1 MNLIQRT
8 NLPMAVAQKLLASI
22 SKGNLKP
29 GDKLPSEAQLCRR
42 FGVSRT
48 SIREGIK
55 ALAGINI
62 LTVYQGRGTFVNE
75 DPQIMA
81 HGDALKMVLSS
92 ESLKKVYE
100 VRFALDMGLAGLV
113 ASKADDDDVRALR
126 AGIGKMEK
134 ALRSHPINSLLASE
148 ADEDFHLA
156 FCRAAHNKII
166 EKIYRPIITHVMV
179 RTWKQIKGSRE
190 FGRMAVKGHREIL
203 NGIEKREAKSILEA
217 VEKHLKTVFK
227 GMEKE

>member
-8 NLPMAVAQKLLASI
+8 NLPMAVAQKLLTSI

-81 HGDALKMVLSS
+81 HGDALKMILSS

-113 ASKADDDDVRALR
+113 ASKADDDDLRALR

-134 ALRSHPINSLLASE
+134 ALQSNPINSPLANE

-203 NGIEKREAKSILEA
+203 NGIERREAKNIQEA
-217 VEKHLKTVFK
+217 VEKHLKVVFN
-227 GMEKE
+227 GMEEE